1 MQLSKNLI
9 KLHRIAVQAGRN
21 GFKIEHTHC
30 SCTWLQKMVWEL
42 GYYAGLAEGLV
53 KWLLE
58 RKKSNG

>member
-1 MQLSKNLI
+1 MRLPNNLI
-9 KLHRIAVQAGRN
+9 KLHKIAKLAGRN
-21 GFKIEHTHC
+21 GFKIEHTDC
-30 SCTWLQKMVWEL
+30 SCTWLQKLVWEH